1 MKFCSQCGVARG
13 PSDKF
18 CGSCGTPFG
27 SESVGVGLAENLD
40 VHQETEQTEAE
51 TEGNGGSSDP
61 PHSSLDGDQRAFDL
75 PGSADK
81 KRRVLRN
88 SLLTVLGLAVGAG
101 IVAAIITQN
110 SSDGSTM
117 EIVNGC
123 WGCTPG
129 QLETIEENRTNDQEG
144 NYSGICGSV
153 ERLEELWY
161 VSGDVEALW
170 SEQNRLATRIGTS
183 GLDRDDRLRVL
194 AKALFDTME
203 TIEFYT
209 TRGANTPEESDALI
223 SALDT
228 VDSAFSVTLREC
240 E

>member
-27 SESVGVGLAENLD
+27 SESVGKNFAQNVDIN
-40 VHQETEQTEAE
+40 QETEAE
-51 TEGNGGSSDP
+51 TEENGATAGPPQSSP
-61 PHSSLDGDQRAFDL
+61 AGDHRAFDL
-75 PGSADK
+75 PAAADK
-81 KRRVLRN
+81 KRRILRN
-88 SLLTVLGLAVGAG
+88 SLLAAVGVAVVAG

-110 SSDGSTM
+110 SSNGSTM
-117 EIVNGC
+117 EIVGGC
-123 WGCTPG
+123 YGCTPD
-129 QLETIEENRTNDQEG
+129 QLEIIEQNRANDQEG
-144 NYSGICGSV
+144 NSLAICRSV
-153 ERLEELWY
+153 ERLEDLWY
-161 VSGDVEALW
+161 TSGDIEALW

-194 AKALFDTME
+194 AKALYDTME

-209 TRGANTPEESDALI
+209 TFGANTPEESDALI

-228 VDSAFSVTLREC
+228 VDSAFSVLLREC